1 LILTFPLFTDAFHYG
16 ENASVFFMQ
25 KNGGD
30 KAGMRGLKTRKSYHK
45 IKKGDPD
52 KFQGNRPSILP
63 ANRNK

>member
-1 LILTFPLFTDAFHYG
+1 
-16 ENASVFFMQ
+16 MQ

-30 KAGMRGLKTRKSYHK
+30 KAGMRGLKTGKSNHR

-52 KFQGNRPSILP
+52 KFQGNWPSILP